1 MNVLTDR
8 KYQKTIQII
17 CFNLVPDFQGYRK
30 EFKIDNN
37 NDNYVTR
44 RYGNT
49 TFRIRVHL
57 SENATET
64 FEEKML
70 RLVRNDSSKSWK
82 KERNDNETQ
91 ENR

>member
-1 MNVLTDR
+1 MNAQTDR

-17 CFNLVPDFQGYRK
+17 CFNLAPDFQGHRK
-30 EFKIDNN
+30 EFKIENN
-37 NDNYVTR
+37 NDIYVTR

-49 TFRIRVHL
+49 TFRIKVCL

-70 RLVRNDSSKSWK
+70 RLVRNDSSKSGK
-82 KERNDNETQ
+82 NERNDNETK
-91 ENR
+91 ENG